1 MLIPNVAQQPVSRG
15 RCGVSDDDVRAATTR
30 CDFGP
35 TSKDPPRTRHLNA
48 ARDEVRATSRANGTV
63 VTAHGCAAD
72 RLPDDNERWVIWAD
86 RLPPVDVGTV
96 AVDLN
101 LHVQG
106 RIGGGTVIVARGD
119 LDHGAVERFRACVDQ
134 VLQPPPGTLY
144 VDVRL
149 VTFVDSSGIG
159 ALVFAHKQA
168 ERVGTRL
175 VLQHPSDALLRT
187 LRTVDL
193 LGFFGLPPT

>member
-1 MLIPNVAQQPVSRG
+1 MREHGAHEPAKIRG
-15 RCGVSDDDVRAATTR
+15 RAPHRVLTRTDDV
-30 CDFGP
+30 FG
-35 TSKDPPRTRHLNA
+35 KHR
-48 ARDEVRATSRANGTV
+48 
-63 VTAHGCAAD
+63 
-72 RLPDDNERWVIWAD
+72 VIWAD
-86 RLPPVDVGTV
+86 RLAPVDVGMV
-96 AVDLN
+96 ALDLN

-106 RIGGGTVIVARGD
+106 RIGGGMVIVARGD

-159 ALVFAHKQA
+159 ALVFSHKQA